1 MNSLSFISFP
11 IRCFLDTLHTVLSVR
26 KEADTEVET
35 MGTFL
40 VLVGFVHRCV
50 NLVLVVLGPVVVVVE
65 VLAVAAVRVGPF
77 HLQII

>member
-1 MNSLSFISFP
+1 
-11 IRCFLDTLHTVLSVR
+11 
-26 KEADTEVET
+26 

-65 VLAVAAVRVGPF
+65 VLAVAAVRVGPL
-77 HLQII
+77 HLQVYLSVFLIETGLSQQWFC